1 MVVNGFKCLKCF
13 TNIFVEYYTF
23 RQYNGRVPTA
33 DSDSIKRTDMCNCG
47 NCGLILDLDGLVHL
61 YCDDISTVLL
71 CRVDTE
77 NPSDAEILQSSK
89 GFYYQDYYSIS
100 STSHNFEALK
110 EPVQKVQRN
119 LIQRTYRRK
128 DKHGKE
134 SQTRNKNRRKR

>member
-13 TNIFVEYYTF
+13 SNVFVEYYTF
-23 RQYNGRVPTA
+23 RQYNGRVPSA
-33 DSDSIKRTDMCNCG
+33 DSDSIKRTDTCRCG

-71 CRVDTE
+71 CRIDTE

-89 GFYYQDYYSIS
+89 GFYYQDYSIS
-100 STSHNFEALK
+100 STPHNFEPLK
-110 EPVQKVQRN
+110 GTIITKPKRN

-128 DKHGKE
+128 DKYGKE
-134 SQTRNKNRRKR
+134 SQTRNKNK